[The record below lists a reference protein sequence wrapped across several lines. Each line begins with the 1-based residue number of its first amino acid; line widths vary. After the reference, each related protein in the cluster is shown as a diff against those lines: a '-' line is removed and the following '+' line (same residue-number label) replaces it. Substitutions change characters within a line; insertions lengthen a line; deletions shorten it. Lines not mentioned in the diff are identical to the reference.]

1 MTNEAANGND
11 AQDVTTAEERI
22 NDPAAAL
29 PTGYEFPAKD
39 DEALKLAL
47 FSEGYL
53 LRYNTRAAV
62 IELQRTHLDSSG
74 RALSWKPISRTDGRR
89 ASASRI
95 AKTYRYKTWRGSSP
109 LRYGL
114 EAWGEALNALGRRRG
129 G

>member
-29 PTGYEFPAKD
+29 PTGYEFPAKNA
-39 DEALKLAL
+39 ESLKLAL

-53 LRYNTRAAV
+53 LRYNTRASV

-74 RALSWKPISRTDGRR
+74 RALRGNL
-89 ASASRI
+89 SRI
-95 AKTYRYKTWRGSSP
+95 AGPRACASGSRQPTDTKPGAARARSAMAS
-109 LRYGL
+109 R
-114 EAWGEALNALGRRRG
+114 LGAKP
-129 G
+129 